1 MMNKFEYY
9 NALFLIYKDLIKEN
23 NREIF
28 DLYYGENLTMQ
39 EIAELKGISKS
50 RVGSIIKNVENK
62 LDNYENKLK
71 IVSNNL
77 KLQKVLE
84 LESADLIKKEIED
97 ILKGE

>member
-1 MMNKFEYY
+1 MNKFEYY
-9 NALFLIYKDLIKEN
+9 NSLFLIYKDLIKEN

>member
-1 MMNKFEYY
+1 MDKFAYY
-9 NALFLIYKDLIKEN
+9 NELFLIYKDLIKEN

-84 LESADLIKKEIED
+84 LENIDLIKKEIED

>member
-1 MMNKFEYY
+1 MNKFEYY

>member
-39 EIAELKGISKS
+39 DIAELKGISKS

-62 LDNYENKLK
+62 LANYENKLK

-77 KLQKVLE
+77 KLEKILE
-84 LESADLIKKEIED
+84 LDNINLIKKEIED

>member
-62 LDNYENKLK
+62 LANYENKLK

-77 KLQKVLE
+77 KLEKVLE
-84 LESADLIKKEIED
+84 LDNINLIKKEIED